1 VIEQALTQSE
11 LLSIWERGEGQ
22 RPSGR
27 ALALLSTVADDE
39 PSPASLPVGRRDAA
53 LLELRVQLF
62 GDAFSGLTTCP
73 ACGEDV
79 ELSFDASE
87 VVRNVHNDVDPV
99 LRIDGHEIAL
109 HAPTT
114 ADLASIESM
123 TDLDAARVALL
134 AKCIAPV
141 DPATLSAEALDGVLA
156 RLEALDPQAD
166 VAIELECPE
175 CSHAWRE
182 PFDIAT
188 FFWTE
193 VAVAAK
199 RLLGEVHELASAYS
213 WSERDILNLSPARRA
228 AYLEL
233 VR

>member
-1 VIEQALTQSE
+1 MIERALTQSE

-27 ALALLSTVADDE
+27 ALALLSSSADE
-39 PSPASLPVGRRDAA
+39 LASMPIGQRDAA
-53 LLELRVQLF
+53 LLDLRVQLF

-73 ACGEDV
+73 TCGEDV
-79 ELSFDASE
+79 ELTFDASE
-87 VVRNVHNDVDPV
+87 VRRPPS
-99 LRIDGHEIAL
+99 IAG
-109 HAPTT
+109 AMTV
-114 ADLASIESM
+114 AELASIESM
-123 TDLDAARVALL
+123 TDLDAARAALL
-134 AKCIAPV
+134 ARRV
-141 DPATLSAEALDGVLA
+141 DPSTLPAEEIDAMVA
-156 RLEALDPQAD
+156 RLAELDPQAD

-175 CSHAWRE
+175 CSHVWRE
-182 PFDIAT
+182 PFDIVT

-199 RLLGEVHELASAYS
+199 RLLGEVHELASAYG

-228 AYLEL
+228 AYLEM

>member
-1 VIEQALTQSE
+1 VIDRALTQSE
-11 LLSIWERGEGQ
+11 LLSIWERGEAQ

-27 ALALLSTVADDE
+27 ALALLSSSAVE
-39 PSPASLPVGRRDAA
+39 LASMPVGQRDAA
-53 LLELRVQLF
+53 LLDLRVQLF
-62 GDAFSGLTTCP
+62 GEAFSGLTTCP
-73 ACGEDV
+73 VCGEEV
-79 ELSFDASE
+79 ELTFDASE
-87 VVRNVHNDVDPV
+87 VRRAPGGSDA
-99 LRIDGHEIAL
+99 IAGEIAL
-109 HAPTT
+109 RAPTA

-123 TDLDAARVALL
+123 TDLDAARAALL

-141 DPATLSAEALDGVLA
+141 DPNTLSAEALDDVLA

-175 CSHAWRE
+175 CSHVWRE
-182 PFDIAT
+182 PFDIVT

-199 RLLGEVHELASAYS
+199 RLLGEVHELASAYGG
-213 WSERDILNLSPARRA
+213 SERDILNLAPARRA
-228 AYLEL
+228 AYLEM